1 MKEVKTV
8 WRWWWGWKTEKVENW
23 LEEMEKDG
31 WNLIKV
37 DFAQIRFSFKKGES
51 RKMRY
56 CWDYPAIPGDN
67 YFELFKEDGW
77 ESMDNKMG
85 PWFIWRKPYED
96 ERPNIYTDTRSLI
109 EKNNRQIRT
118 VIFGVF
124 VTLFL
129 LSLVLISNFDG
140 TKLISALLILSFVFY
155 GYIIVQLRQH
165 NKKLKIDAIKC

>member
-1 MKEVKTV
+1 MKDVKIL
-8 WRWWWGWKTEKVENW
+8 WHWWWGWNTEKVEKW
-23 LEEMEKDG
+23 LEEMEKKG
-31 WNLIKV
+31 LNLIKV

-56 CWDYPAIPGDN
+56 CFDYPSYVKDN
-67 YFELFKEDGW
+67 YFEIFKEDGW

-96 ERPNIYTDTRSLI
+96 ERPNIYTDTKSLI

-129 LSLVLISNFDG
+129 LSLVLISNFDS
-140 TKLISALLILSFVFY
+140 TKLISALLILSLVFY

-165 NKKLKIDAIKC
+165 IKKLKINAIKC

>member
-1 MKEVKTV
+1 MKDDKVV
-8 WRWWWGWKTEKVENW
+8 WRWWWGWNTEKVENW
-23 LEEMEKDG
+23 LEEMEQKG

-37 DFAQIRFSFKKGES
+37 DFAQIRFSFKTGES

-56 CWDYPAIPGDN
+56 CFDYPTYAKDN
-67 YFELFKEDGW
+67 YFEIFKEDGW

-85 PWFIWRKPYED
+85 PWFIWRKPYEN
-96 ERPNIYTDTRSLI
+96 ERPSIYTDTKSLI

-129 LSLVLISNFDG
+129 LSLVFISNFDS
-140 TKLISALLILSFVFY
+140 TKLISALLILSIVFY
-155 GYIIVQLRQH
+155 GYIIVQLRQN
-165 NKKLKIDAIKC
+165 NKKLKQNAIKC

>member
-1 MKEVKTV
+1 MKDDKVV
-8 WRWWWGWKTEKVENW
+8 WHWWWGWNTEKVENW
-23 LEEMEKDG
+23 LEEMEQKG
-31 WNLIKV
+31 LNLIKV

-56 CWDYPAIPGDN
+56 CFDYPTYVKDN
-67 YFELFKEDGW
+67 YFEIFKEDGW

-85 PWFIWRKPYED
+85 PWFIWRKPYEN
-96 ERPNIYTDTRSLI
+96 ERPSIYTDTKSLI

-129 LSLVLISNFDG
+129 LSLVLISNFD
-140 TKLISALLILSFVFY
+140 SY
-155 GYIIVQLRQH
+155 
-165 NKKLKIDAIKC
+165 